1 MTDEQLA
8 LARRA
13 VACRKWWAWMP
24 GMRDAEL
31 GRVIAVHEDEI
42 VFHDCR
48 VDLLAKVQPD
58 SPDLTDHAT
67 LGCLLALVREAWG
80 DKGLHCAGM
89 YSGGDWL
96 WHVHGG
102 KPHGATFRRHVY
114 AIGHGTEAEAL
125 VAALEAAPC

>member
-24 GMRDAEL
+24 GMLDAVL

-58 SPDLTDHAT
+58 SPDLDDPAT
-67 LGCLLALVREAWG
+67 RGCLLELVRQAWGGHDVWFEPDMANRATGEVFVWQLRCRRPNDIEERMSLGATQESALVE
-80 DKGLHCAGM
+80 
-89 YSGGDWL
+89 
-96 WHVHGG
+96 
-102 KPHGATFRRHVY
+102 
-114 AIGHGTEAEAL
+114 
-125 VAALEAAPC
+125 ALEAAP

>member
-1 MTDEQLA
+1 MTDEQVA

-24 GMRDAEL
+24 GMLDAVL

-42 VFHDCR
+42 VFHDCL

-58 SPDLTDHAT
+58 SPDLTDPAT

-80 DKGLHCAGM
+80 DPSVSCTM
-89 YSGGDWL
+89 TFGGGWRVLVMLPDRL
-96 WHVHGG
+96 VRLYHG
-102 KPHGATFRRHVY
+102 P
-114 AIGHGTEAEAL
+114 TEAAAL